1 MELEGVTKPNV
12 VLHVSI
18 RRVFKILYDKV
29 ITLFFL
35 TLGRGLIIQQNVYF
49 FFPLECL
56 LLLGQR
62 D

>member
-29 ITLFFL
+29 ITLF
-35 TLGRGLIIQQNVYF
+35 
-49 FFPLECL
+49 
-56 LLLGQR
+56 
-62 D
+62 

>member
-12 VLHVSI
+12 ILHVSI

-29 ITLFFL
+29 ITFL